1 LKDLIN
7 RNIKSTSYSKAI
19 EMRPGEK
26 GSSSSRPPLHFYNIS
41 TSSLKA

>member
-26 GSSSSRPPLHFYNIS
+26 GSSRPPLHFYNIS